1 MNLLL
6 GGRIERI
13 FEHNLEL
20 YRYRFVAQENGLA
33 WFSLYRKINGL
44 LVVHSLNYRNPKNL
58 PSREVERAELALRLE
73 ISEDGAE
80 KAMEKTG
87 PMAFFLHNFDRLFQN
102 SMTEKEDI
110 LDFVLS
116 AFQKFDDTQEFA
128 DVHWQSGL

>member
-1 MNLLL
+1 MDLLL

-13 FEHNLEL
+13 SEHNLDL
-20 YRYRFVAQENGLA
+20 YRYRFIAQENGLA

-44 LVVHSLNYRNPKNL
+44 LVVHSLNYQNPGNL
-58 PSREVERAELALRLE
+58 PSKDVDKAELALRFG
-73 ISEDGAE
+73 ISEEGIE

-87 PMAFFLHNFDRLFQN
+87 SMAFFLNNFDRLFQN

-116 AFQKFDDTQEFA
+116 AFQKFDDVQEFA
-128 DVHWQSGL
+128 DVHWQS